1 MQEARDYD
9 YSTQQLE
16 RQTVNRSGWSRAAVS
31 GANDG
36 ILS

>member
-16 RQTVNRSGWSRAAVS
+16 RQTVNRRLVESSCVG
-31 GANDG
+31 GK
-36 ILS
+36 